1 MGKRIKRY
9 FYKDIPNSLPNL
21 IGITVNLITKDGVTL
36 FGSISKQNEDS
47 ILFEDKIPRTHCIEI
62 KNIYEIVQDIEASY

>member
-9 FYKDIPNSLPNL
+9 FYKDIPNSLPSL
-21 IGITVNLITKDGVTL
+21 LGITITLITKDGSTL
-36 FGSISKQNEDS
+36 FGTISQQKGDS